1 MENTHERLLKEQPP
15 YLKTGEFNTLIEH
28 KKQKRRKVK

>member
-1 MENTHERLLKEQPP
+1 MEMTHERILKEQPP
-15 YLKTGEFNTLIEH
+15 YLKNDEFNTLIEH